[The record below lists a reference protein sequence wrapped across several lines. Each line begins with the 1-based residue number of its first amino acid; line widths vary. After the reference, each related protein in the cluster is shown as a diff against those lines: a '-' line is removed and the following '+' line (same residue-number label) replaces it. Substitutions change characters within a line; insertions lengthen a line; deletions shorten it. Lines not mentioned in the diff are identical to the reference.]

1 MTKPHFRIENGYL
14 CDVEYCHS
22 PNYDERPLNTL
33 PRLIVIH
40 SISLPP
46 GEFGGSNVH
55 RLFTNELDF
64 DEHPFYSDIRGLK
77 VSSHFFVDRLGK
89 VTQFVSCLKRAWHA
103 GESEWRGKSNCN
115 NYSIGIEM
123 EGAETGGF
131 DADQYTSLKYLCN
144 ALVDCYP
151 IEAALGH
158 SHIAVPRGRKQDP
171 GDEFNWTELSGLGL
185 VEIPF

>member
-14 CDVEYCHS
+14 CDVEICHS
-22 PNYDERPLNTL
+22 PNYDERPLNVL

-55 RLFTNELDF
+55 QLFTNELDF
-64 DEHPFYSDIRGLK
+64 DEHPFYSKIRGLK
-77 VSSHFFVDRLGK
+77 VSSHFFLDRLGR

-103 GESEWRGKSNCN
+103 GESEWRGESNCN
-115 NYSIGIEM
+115 NFSIGIEL
-123 EGAETGGF
+123 EGADTGGF
-131 DADQYTSLKYLCN
+131 ASDQYASLKYLCL

-158 SHIAVPRGRKQDP
+158 SHIALPKGRKQDP
-171 GDEFNWTELSGLGL
+171 GDEFNWAELSGLGL
-185 VEIPF
+185 IETPS